1 MSGLYRFFKGY
12 LPDGARAAGVELEA
26 QSESSSAASVASFD
40 SDYSSKLFSS
50 YDLTLKKIREKEEQD
65 ALEDMADTKDD
76 DASQQENSNVGEDE
90 VDLEFQILPMNY
102 DEWRKE
108 GNDEADYVM
117 ELRYDAKGVKALAW
131 VESSANEESDDGDE
145 SEKLHSQPEQP
156 PQKSKKNQGKIASK
170 EAPTLRQ
177 AVQSI
182 TRMED
187 LDLYTQDLTF
197 ALCRVEKIWPLRDT
211 ERAASRPFSKH
222 SRSCTLLLGRAA
234 RIPFDFNEED
244 GLVAPSYEKV
254 LSLEV
259 VQLSSSDA
267 SQQQRR
273 IGACAPRVSCAT
285 SSLPKHAERR
295 LKVFL
300 YDQYAVSMQEWID
313 GLSSRQKQSPILM
326 SFRDVPGACVVPFSP
341 HHQNWLDKDT
351 LLRHCLVIGGA
362 TSMKIKGYDG
372 IVRFDKMPFD
382 GETST
387 SLEIRATTATAAASP
402 QVSTSELVM
411 SPGNS
416 EGRKSGGISSMVS
429 SSLSLLQ
436 AYRNWEETEAIMEDE
451 ASHLTQSELRSAF
464 RSSEGATNT
473 RVANADRDK
482 GEASVGTDKQGSG
495 SVSDH
500 DSSMHPTGSKKRALS
515 RSSDGNGDID
525 QTANACNLA
534 RENSTIAIAG
544 DGQNDPKNDNRTS
557 TTRLPPLVTVERRA
571 KRSRAEASA
580 TGEAV
585 PRANTNKVLIYTK
598 MVRNGCSLIFFEP
611 LILNLFH
618 LLLNP
623 MPERSS

>member
-222 SRSCTLLLGRAA
+222 SRSCT
-234 RIPFDFNEED
+234 
-244 GLVAPSYEKV
+244 
-254 LSLEV
+254 
-259 VQLSSSDA
+259 
-267 SQQQRR
+267 
-273 IGACAPRVSCAT
+273 
-285 SSLPKHAERR
+285 
-295 LKVFL
+295 
-300 YDQYAVSMQEWID
+300 
-313 GLSSRQKQSPILM
+313 
-326 SFRDVPGACVVPFSP
+326 
-341 HHQNWLDKDT
+341 
-351 LLRHCLVIGGA
+351 
-362 TSMKIKGYDG
+362 
-372 IVRFDKMPFD
+372 
-382 GETST
+382 
-387 SLEIRATTATAAASP
+387 
-402 QVSTSELVM
+402 
-411 SPGNS
+411 
-416 EGRKSGGISSMVS
+416 
-429 SSLSLLQ
+429 
-436 AYRNWEETEAIMEDE
+436 
-451 ASHLTQSELRSAF
+451 SH
-464 RSSEGATNT
+464 
-473 RVANADRDK
+473 K
-482 GEASVGTDKQGSG
+482 
-495 SVSDH
+495 
-500 DSSMHPTGSKKRALS
+500 
-515 RSSDGNGDID
+515 
-525 QTANACNLA
+525 
-534 RENSTIAIAG
+534 
-544 DGQNDPKNDNRTS
+544 
-557 TTRLPPLVTVERRA
+557 VER
-571 KRSRAEASA
+571 
-580 TGEAV
+580 
-585 PRANTNKVLIYTK
+585 L
-598 MVRNGCSLIFFEP
+598 
-611 LILNLFH
+611 
-618 LLLNP
+618 
-623 MPERSS
+623 